1 MDLVPGEFRFFQEMR
16 QMEWPL
22 PINELKVVSQVEPP
36 KFQEEEE
43 EEEKEEEEKQSKM
56 AAGIGMRLMKQRTV
70 MLAGEINKALADRIT
85 SQLLV
90 LDGEASDKPI
100 KIFINSPGGDADAGF
115 AMYDMIR
122 FIKSPVTTISAG
134 LCASAAVLVL
144 MGAPKERRFAMP
156 NSRILIHQPSTAIHG
171 FVADI
176 QIEASEIVKC
186 RDRITKIIA
195 DETGQRIEK
204 VQDDTRRNYWMS
216 AEESKA
222 YGLVSKVVQSR
233 DELEIQ

>member
-1 MDLVPGEFRFFQEMR
+1 
-16 QMEWPL
+16 MEWTL
-22 PINELKVVSQVEPP
+22 P

-43 EEEKEEEEKQSKM
+43 EEEEKEELEKESKLT
-56 AAGIGMRLMKQRTV
+56 AGVAMQLMKLRTI

-90 LDGEASDKPI
+90 LDGQASDEPI
-100 KIFINSPGGDADAGF
+100 RIFINSPGGDADAGF
-115 AMYDMIR
+115 AMYDMIK
-122 FIKSPVTTISAG
+122 FIKSPVVTISAG

-144 MGAPKERRFAMP
+144 MGAPKERRFALP

-186 RDRITKIIA
+186 RDRINKIIA
-195 DETGQRIEK
+195 DETGQTIDK
-204 VQDDTRRNYWMS
+204 VMEDTRRNYWMS

-222 YGLVSKVVQSR
+222 YGLVCNVVQSR
-233 DELEIQ
+233 DEVQF